1 MFKWLFGKPTPR
13 QDFSQAVTGEIVS
26 IRKAQYMEDKGS
38 GFDAEI
44 LTVFCDK
51 SRAEVTCAR
60 FSGEPGYGD
69 AGKGQRVEVSYKNVL
84 DEGDFGTPYK
94 VTAVRVLNNG

>member
-1 MFKWLFGKPTPR
+1 MLNWIFGKPTTR

-26 IRKAQYMEDKGS
+26 VQKAQYLEDKGG

-44 LTVFCDK
+44 LTVSCDK
-51 SRAEVTCAR
+51 SGTEITCAR
-60 FSGEPGYGD
+60 FSGEPGYGG
-69 AGKGQRVEVSYKNVL
+69 AGKGQRVEMSYKNVL

-94 VTAVRVLNNG
+94 ATAVRVLNNG

>member
-1 MFKWLFGKPTPR
+1 MLNWLFGKPSPR

-26 IRKAQYMEDKGS
+26 IRSAQHIEDKGS

-51 SRAEVTCAR
+51 SGAEISCAR
-60 FSGEPGYGD
+60 FSDDPGFGD
-69 AGKGQRVEVSYKNVL
+69 VGKGQRVEVSYRQAL

-94 VTAVRVLNNG
+94 ATAVRVLSHG